1 MTNMSSIPIPSMR
14 KGRMSFI
21 LLWKSPMCNV
31 HCQPKGCGQA
41 HQDVGDSCDR
51 KPCSLFYGVQ
61 LAKVDQDLDE
71 DEDIA
76 CGKGVAVASKASAD
90 QIIETS

>member
-1 MTNMSSIPIPSMR
+1 MR
-14 KGRMSFI
+14 KGRISFI
-21 LLWKSPMCNV
+21 LLWKSPMCIAS
-31 HCQPKGCGQA
+31 PKDG
-41 HQDVGDSCDR
+41 GDSCDR

-90 QIIETS
+90 QIIETSYGGWESFCSFRQI